1 MSWRILVG
9 MILTADR
16 RARLG
21 ARTRNNRV
29 ARLLEQYSF
38 HGIGGKNIAATPRAG
53 AVNGSFRR
61 GLKYSLV
68 SAQFAQTFAF
78 EAIS

>member
-1 MSWRILVG
+1 

-16 RARLG
+16 RAGLG

-29 ARLLEQYSF
+29 AKPLEQYSF
-38 HGIGGKNIAATPRAG
+38 HGIGGEEHRRDAKGWRG
-53 AVNGSFRR
+53 NGSFRR